1 MYFLIIKLLFNLWL
15 VTNWQCIISHKKEDL
30 IFFVEKLWLQKLNPV
45 ILEIIPIIQFQ
56 VIACTNVIVL
66 IFVAYGDVNDKVTTN
81 KWPFVKSSCY
91 SSIGPIVFDDEI
103 GDFFVYKILLGFPY
117 FWGKMCFFYY
127 KFNFFSILLEIFSI
141 FVISQNSI
149 KNTWTMKLSY

>member
-1 MYFLIIKLLFNLWL
+1 M
-15 VTNWQCIISHKKEDL
+15 

-45 ILEIIPIIQFQ
+45 ILEIILIIQFQ
-56 VIACTNVIVL
+56 VIACTNVKVL

-103 GDFFVYKILLGFPY
+103 GDFFVYKILLGFLY
-117 FWGKMCFFYY
+117 FWGKCVFSTINSTFFLFFW
-127 KFNFFSILLEIFSI
+127 KFSPYL
-141 FVISQNSI
+141 
-149 KNTWTMKLSY
+149 